1 MNRMPAIILAV
12 LIAAAPLG
20 AAVAQE
26 RAPRGDSRERS
37 QQDERPRI
45 SQAEAQG
52 IAQARAGNARFVGY
66 LGFRN
71 GRYVYRFEREGRI
84 IDISVDAQTGR

>member
-1 MNRMPAIILAV
+1 MNRMSAIILAA
-12 LIAAAPLG
+12 LIAATPLG
-20 AAVAQE
+20 AAAQE
-26 RAPRGDSRERS
+26 RAPRGDSRERPER
-37 QQDERPRI
+37 DERPRI

-52 IAQARAGNARFVGY
+52 IAQSRAGNARFVGY